1 MINSATLTRITTD
14 PIDIELKKKIHAPA
28 GNQTRVS
35 SVAGT
40 YTITVLPALT
50 ILRPQIFLHS
60 MTIFVFLQVSSRQI
74 ATWAEAMAQWQRVG
88 FQTQRLGVRIP
99 LASYSFFLSKEKKN
113 CKQNELPKLGT
124 APRLPRPQRGVLL
137 LDYFGGWRQMEDPD
151 IDPGSQ
157 PCEGCML
164 PCTTIPQTNCVHR
177 DSNPNLIL
185 GRDKYYPCTM
195 DA

>member
-1 MINSATLTRITTD
+1 M
-14 PIDIELKKKIHAPA
+14 
-28 GNQTRVS
+28 
-35 SVAGT
+35 
-40 YTITVLPALT
+40 
-50 ILRPQIFLHS
+50 
-60 MTIFVFLQVSSRQI
+60 
-74 ATWAEAMAQWQRVG
+74 
-88 FQTQRLGVRIP
+88 
-99 LASYSFFLSKEKKN
+99 
-113 CKQNELPKLGT
+113 PKLGI

-137 LDYFGGWRQMEDPD
+137 LDYFGAALLMEDPG

-195 DA
+195 DACYHCFSQNTNLK